1 MRFFR
6 GLVRQEQ
13 APPPPP
19 PPPSSGAVAKQ
30 RLKVVLVADQAQFP
44 PGLVAAIRDDLM
56 DALSRRLDVDSDG
69 IEITVT
75 PGRDVDHLTAQIPI
89 RRHARPRRY

>member
-1 MRFFR
+1 MRFLR
-6 GLVRQEQ
+6 GFGRQEQ

-19 PPPSSGAVAKQ
+19 TSGSVAKQ

-56 DALSRRLDVDSDG
+56 AVLSRRMDIDPEG
-69 IEITVT
+69 IELTVT
-75 PGRDVDHLTAQIPI
+75 PGRDTDHLTAHIPI
-89 RRHARPRRY
+89 KRQTRARRY

>member
-1 MRFFR
+1 MRFLR
-6 GLVRQEQ
+6 GFGRQEQ

-19 PPPSSGAVAKQ
+19 TSSSIAKQ

-56 DALSRRLDVDSDG
+56 SVLSRRMDIDPDG
-69 IEITVT
+69 IELTVT
-75 PGRDVDHLTAQIPI
+75 PGRDTDRLTAHIPI
-89 RRHARPRRY
+89 RRHTRARRY